1 MEAQPIL
8 KQVQIKSLCIQ
19 YWFDL
24 GVLPVL
30 EEAKM
35 VMQVLLSQHLQEVW
49 DDNTD
54 WACVFWQ
61 WVGATPASWLWCF
74 LGWAGSQQV
83 LEAAVAS

>member
-1 MEAQPIL
+1 MEAQPVL

-24 GVLPVL
+24 GVLPAS

-35 VMQVLLSQHLQEVW
+35 VMQALLSRHLQEVW
-49 DDNTD
+49 DDDAD

-61 WVGATPASWLWCF
+61 
-74 LGWAGSQQV
+74 
-83 LEAAVAS
+83 